1 MIKRKILLPVVFSI
15 VFSNISFSQEDVLA
29 EIVDIKFAEKVVNR
43 VPVNV
48 STKFPSSIK
57 RVYCWT
63 KVRAFKVPTYIVHQ
77 WYYKGKLMA
86 SVKLDIRSPLFRTWS
101 SKRII
106 PAWKGKWRVIVKD
119 ANGSIVASKEFLIK

>member
-1 MIKRKILLPVVFSI
+1 MIKYRLILGLVFSI
-15 VFSNISFSQEDVLA
+15 FLTGFAFSQEDS
-29 EIVDIKFAEKVVNR
+29 IVDVIDMKFAEKVVNR
-43 VPVNV
+43 VSVNV
-48 STKFPSSIK
+48 STEFPSNIK

-63 KVRAFKVPTYIVHQ
+63 KVKAFEVPTYIFHE
-77 WYYKGKLMA
+77 WYYKGKIMA

-106 PAWKGKWRVIVKD
+106 PAWKGNWRVVVKD